1 MRKILIVGAGKSSPY
16 LIKYLL
22 ENSQKEELSIHIAD
36 VNTNHLVQYEKNP
49 NCIISSID
57 ISNKKEREKYI
68 SEANLVIS
76 MLPAR
81 FHIILAKT
89 CIKLKKD
96 LLTASYVSDEMKS
109 LESDVKNSGLLFL
122 NEMGLD
128 PGIDHMSAKKIIDE
142 LLDEGAKINSFKS
155 YTGGLIAPE
164 SDSNKWNYK
173 FTWNPRNVVLAGQ
186 GIPAKYIENK
196 KFKYIPYN
204 RLFKNTERIQV
215 VGHGP
220 FEVYPNRD
228 SLKYREI
235 YGLKNIKTMI
245 RGTIRKIGFCESWDM
260 FVKLGLTN
268 DNFTISNSEH
278 LSYREYLNCFLPYDK
293 NLSIEDKLATALSIV
308 KDDSNWKKLEEIGI
322 LSSEKKI
329 PLKNATP
336 AQILEFILKDPWGLA
351 KKDKDMIVMYHEF
364 DYRTKMGEKKNI
376 ISTML
381 CIGKDDV
388 YTAMAKTVGL
398 PLAISA
404 LLLLNNKINL
414 TGIQRPTNRKIYIP
428 VLKELEKYG
437 VTFNEYSNEK

>member
-57 ISNKKEREKYI
+57 ISNEKETEKYI

-96 LLTASYVSDEMKS
+96 LLTASYVSDEMKN

-293 NLSIEDKLATALSIV
+293 NLCIEDKLATALSIV

-364 DYRTKMGEKKNI
+364 DYITKMGEKKNI

-381 CIGKDDV
+381 CVGKDDV

>member
-57 ISNKKEREKYI
+57 ISNEKEREKYI

-96 LLTASYVSDEMKS
+96 LLTASYVSDEMKN

-173 FTWNPRNVVLAGQ
+173 FTWNPRNVILAGQ

-215 VGHGP
+215 VGHSP

-293 NLSIEDKLATALSIV
+293 NLCIEDKLATALSIV
-308 KDDSNWKKLEEIGI
+308 KGDSNWKKLEEIDI

-364 DYRTKMGEKKNI
+364 DYITKMGEKKNI

-381 CIGKDDV
+381 CVGKDDV